1 MSALPS
7 APSAPAIGYDEARLV
22 LEWADPAGARR
33 PVQAAAAAGELAAT
47 PVVAAPP
54 PHTYNVYA
62 VAAAAPEKGP
72 TPATPLNASPLDV
85 PRFEI
90 VGVKFGL
97 EQCFTVRTVETHEAA
112 VVESAPSP
120 AACVTPRDTFAPAA
134 PRNLAAVGAEGA
146 INLIWEASGGAD
158 LAGYLVLRAEA
169 GAALQVITPAP
180 IRETTFRD
188 TDVKA
193 GTRYVYA
200 VVALDT
206 AVPPNR
212 SVESNRIEETAR

>member
-1 MSALPS
+1 
-7 APSAPAIGYDEARLV
+7 V
-22 LEWADPAGARR
+22 QADPR
-33 PVQAAAAAGELAAT
+33 PGELPAK
-47 PVVAAPP
+47 PIVAGPP

-62 VAAAAPEKGP
+62 ARAAVADAGAARGAL
-72 TPATPLNASPLDV
+72 PATPLNATPLTA

-90 VGVKFGL
+90 AEVKFGQ
-97 EQCFTVRTVETHEAA
+97 EQCFEVRTVQAHGPA

-146 INLIWEASGGAD
+146 INLIWEASGAAD
-158 LAGYLVLRAEA
+158 LAGYLVLRAEGG
-169 GAALQVITPAP
+169 GAWQAITPAP

-188 TDVKA
+188 TGVRA
-193 GTRYVYA
+193 GVRYVYA
-200 VVALDT
+200 VVAVDT

-212 SVESNRIEETAR
+212 SPESNRVEETAR